1 MSCLGVHFAL
11 TEEQASALRALP
23 DERERLNYVQE
34 IEDRLL
40 SGDKRYAAETDKS
53 WDALHRLLSDGLLTW
68 KGGSYPLNRMQRAPN
83 AKGSDPL
90 TFGRR
95 GSGRNA

>member
-1 MSCLGVHFAL
+1 
-11 TEEQASALRALP
+11 
-23 DERERLNYVQE
+23 
-34 IEDRLL
+34 
-40 SGDKRYAAETDKS
+40 
-53 WDALHRLLSDGLLTW
+53 LSDGLLTW